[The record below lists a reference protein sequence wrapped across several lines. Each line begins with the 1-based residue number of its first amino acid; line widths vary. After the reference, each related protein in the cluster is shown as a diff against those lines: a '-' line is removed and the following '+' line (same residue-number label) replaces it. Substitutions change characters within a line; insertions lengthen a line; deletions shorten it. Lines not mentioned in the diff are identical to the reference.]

1 MGKVAIISKNIEL
14 VRFIELEL
22 SRWGVAFDV
31 LDRLSLVSDEY
42 DFCVVDTDTAGKE
55 AIPLTQIETLFVSAP
70 VSLLE
75 ISRVCMQK
83 ASAAR
88 VLGDTDTCNSDT
100 VYVEDESSGIV
111 RLCNMQIKLTGAE
124 FDLLVAL
131 CEAKGRPVSREA
143 LMKLFGAQRGNIA
156 DVYVCSLRK
165 KLETATSKK
174 VIITERALGYRTVLK
189 LVK

>member
-22 SRWGVAFDV
+22 SHWGVAFDV

-55 AIPLTQIETLFVSAP
+55 AMASAQIETLFVSAP
-70 VSLLE
+70 VRLLE
-75 ISRVCMQK
+75 LSRVCIQK
-83 ASAAR
+83 AGASR
-88 VLGDTDTCNSDT
+88 VIGGQDTYNTDT
-100 VYVEDESSGIV
+100 VYVENKELGIV
-111 RLCNMQIKLTGAE
+111 RLCNVQIKLTGAE

-131 CEAKGRPVSREA
+131 CEAKGHPVSREA